1 MRVSE
6 LLPLPGRHH
15 AGDGLTESQL
25 WAVDDFDAADSATLA
40 IVSLNPLSLTPTQ
53 DEISLDNLRELL
65 AADAKCA
72 ALPPIKVVHV
82 GSELRI
88 LDGHHRACVAALLS
102 RDVLAVVHDIGNE
115 SARIKACKP

>member
-1 MRVSE
+1 M
-6 LLPLPGRHH
+6 
-15 AGDGLTESQL
+15 
-25 WAVDDFDAADSATLA
+25 
-40 IVSLNPLSLTPTQ
+40 SLNPLSLTPTQ

-102 RDVLAVVHDIGNE
+102 RAVSAVVLDIGNE
-115 SARIKACKP
+115 SARVKACKP

>member
-6 LLPLPGRHH
+6 LLPLPRRNH

-25 WAVDDFDAADSATLA
+25 WAVDDFDAADSATLPA
-40 IVSLNPLSLTPTQ
+40 VILDPFSLTPTQ
-53 DEISLDNLRELL
+53 DEISRDNLRKLL
-65 AADAKCA
+65 IANARGVT
-72 ALPPIKVVHV
+72 LPPIKVVRV

-102 RDVLAVVHDIGNE
+102 RAVLAVVLDIGNE
-115 SARIKACKP
+115 SARVKACK